1 MRTGRDEAMG
11 RWGTILLGVW
21 LAVTG
26 LVSITGLSFAGLR
39 SILAILAIAAGVLLL
54 VEGRTRRLTQNL
66 GVLLLA
72 IWLILIGAIALLG
85 LSFAASETIAA
96 ILAIAAGALLLL
108 RR

>member
-1 MRTGRDEAMG
+1 MG
-11 RWGTILLGVW
+11 RWGTILLGIW

-26 LVSITGLSFAGLR
+26 LVSITALSFAGLG
-39 SILAILAIAAGVLLL
+39 SILAILAMAAGVLLL
-54 VEGRTRRLTQNL
+54 VEGRSRRLTQNL

-85 LSFAASETIAA
+85 LSFAASGTIAG